1 VHSHR
6 RSTNAGEDFTESEEL
21 MDLDEDEDLEDL
33 NEDDSDEE
41 LFPVRRSMRSQTLVQ
56 VLPLS
61 ESICPKLAI

>member
-1 VHSHR
+1 ML
-6 RSTNAGEDFTESEEL
+6 GDLLDESEEL

-33 NEDDSDEE
+33 DEDDSDEE

-61 ESICPKLAI
+61 EATLKLA